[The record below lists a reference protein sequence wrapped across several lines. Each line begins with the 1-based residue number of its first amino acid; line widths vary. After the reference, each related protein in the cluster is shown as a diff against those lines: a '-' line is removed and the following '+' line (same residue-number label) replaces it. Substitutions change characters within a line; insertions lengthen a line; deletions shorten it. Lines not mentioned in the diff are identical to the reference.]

1 MTRRKS
7 PYVLNA
13 KTIVSTAIFAALLS
27 CGDPK
32 EDSSAISIAFSP
44 GDAPPASLETGA
56 YAGVAAT
63 VTGDP
68 QFGGVEFECTPATPE
83 GACGTFSFGNARRN
97 IGSTVVICYLAPP
110 QIPPG
115 GTVTITATAID
126 DPTKSVSGIVTIVNG
141 APNPC
146 P

>member
-7 PYVLNA
+7 PYVLIA

-68 QFGGVEFECTPATPE
+68 QVPNVVLPC
-83 GACGTFSFGNARRN
+83 
-97 IGSTVVICYLAPP
+97 STVMAP
-110 QIPPG
+110 
-115 GTVTITATAID
+115 V
-126 DPTKSVSGIVTIVNG
+126 G
-141 APNPC
+141 APTRALPVTMAVTESLPPAIGLVSLVEIPTVGVAAPGARSNGVALAGA
-146 P
+146 